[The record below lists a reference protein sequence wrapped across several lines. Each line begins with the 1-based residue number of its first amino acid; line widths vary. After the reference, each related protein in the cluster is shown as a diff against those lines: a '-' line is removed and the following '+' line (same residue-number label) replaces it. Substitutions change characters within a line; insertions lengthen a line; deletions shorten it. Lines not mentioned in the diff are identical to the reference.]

1 MDYSSEK
8 KIFVTSTE
16 KSEDNKIML
25 ASNYLKRNYV
35 KKYDLRFTYLR
46 FMLDTAPKLLL
57 YQIHTI
63 GNVGELMNNSQ

>member
-1 MDYSSEK
+1 
-8 KIFVTSTE
+8 
-16 KSEDNKIML
+16 ML